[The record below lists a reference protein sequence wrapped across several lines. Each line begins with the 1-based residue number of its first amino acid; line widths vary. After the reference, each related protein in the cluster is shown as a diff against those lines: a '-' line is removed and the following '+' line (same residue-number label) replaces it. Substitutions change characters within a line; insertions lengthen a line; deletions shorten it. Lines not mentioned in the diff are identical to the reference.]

1 VTPAGRRGGTS
12 ARRRRAAL
20 ALVFCGGGAAV
31 FALLLGGCSAGT
43 MPLLFPD
50 GPVGENERNIL
61 FRAFA
66 IMMIVVVP
74 VFMMAFWFAWRYR
87 AGHPK
92 GRYEPN
98 WMSNT
103 VDAVVWVIPALIVLS
118 LGIHVWIFTHA
129 LDPYK
134 PLEAESPPL
143 EIEVVAQD
151 WKWLFIY
158 PEQEIA
164 AVNEMAFPVNVPLSL
179 KITSDTVMNSFFLPA
194 LGGQIYAMAGMQT
207 QLNLMAFNAGRFRGR
222 NTQYSGD
229 GFADQHFDAV
239 AMSDEDFAAWVE
251 KVKQDGQALDADTY
265 ADLAKPSIAQPVV
278 YYQSVEPGLFERIIR
293 KYRGSGSGGTAA
305 DGHPLTLGSR

>member
-1 VTPAGRRGGTS
+1 MPAGRLGGTS
-12 ARRRRAAL
+12 ARGRRAKL
-20 ALVFCGGGAAV
+20 GVVGTAAGV
-31 FALLLGGCSAGT
+31 AATALLLGGCTAGT

-50 GPVGENERNIL
+50 GPIGESERDIL

-66 IMMIVVVP
+66 IMMIVVIP
-74 VFMMAFWFAWRYR
+74 VFIMTFWFAWRYR
-87 AGHPK
+87 ASHPK
-92 GRYEPN
+92 GRHEPN
-98 WMSNT
+98 WMSNA
-103 VDAVVWVIPALIVLS
+103 VDAVVWVVPALIVLS
-118 LGIHVWIFTHA
+118 LAIHVWIYTHA

-134 PLEAESPPL
+134 PLESSASPL
-143 EIEVVAQD
+143 EIEVIAQD

-158 PEQEIA
+158 PEQGIA

-194 LGGQIYAMAGMQT
+194 LGGQIFAMAGMQT
-207 QLNLMAFNAGRFRGR
+207 QLNLMAFNSGRFRGR

-239 AMSDEDFAAWVE
+239 AMSDEEFDAWVE
-251 KVKQDGQALDADTY
+251 NVKRDGRALDAEAYT
-265 ADLAKPSIAQPVV
+265 DLAKPSIAQPVIH
-278 YYQSVEPGLFERIIR
+278 YQSVEPGLFERIIR